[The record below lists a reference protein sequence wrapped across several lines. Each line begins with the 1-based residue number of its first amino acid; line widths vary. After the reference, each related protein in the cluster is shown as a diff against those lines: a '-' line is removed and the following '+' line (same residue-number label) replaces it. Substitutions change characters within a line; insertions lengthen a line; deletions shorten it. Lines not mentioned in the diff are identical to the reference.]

1 MRLIYGSAL
10 QMSCILELSEHS
22 RAGGVVAG
30 NPWESNME
38 KQKGGIGLMLG
49 ALVAVAAF
57 AFIVTGG
64 TYGGKKIVDGDEDLP
79 PVAMGTTKK

>member
-10 QMSCILELSEHS
+10 PMSCILELSEHC

-30 NPWESNME
+30 NLGSPTME

-49 ALVAVAAF
+49 ALVAVVAF

-64 TYGGKKIVDGDEDLP
+64 TYGGKKTVDGDEDLP
-79 PVAMGTTKK
+79 PVATGTTKK

>member
-1 MRLIYGSAL
+1 MRLIYGSACR
-10 QMSCILELSEHS
+10 MSCILELSEHS
-22 RAGGVVAG
+22 RARCVVAG
-30 NPWESNME
+30 NLGNPTME

-64 TYGGKKIVDGDEDLP
+64 TYGGKKTVDGDEDLP
-79 PVAMGTTKK
+79 PVATGTTKK

>member
-1 MRLIYGSAL
+1 MRLIYGSGL
-10 QMSCILELSEHS
+10 QMSCFLELSEHS
-22 RAGGVVAG
+22 RAGRVVA
-30 NPWESNME
+30 SNSRNSAME

-64 TYGGKKIVDGDEDLP
+64 TYGGKKTVDGDEDLP
-79 PVAMGTTKK
+79 PVATGTTKK